1 MVLSKL
7 TGRLPDSLRDRLPG
21 RPDGLPNP
29 PSVGTPDVPVD
40 VPDVRPDADALPG
53 VDDADGDKLT
63 LGLTVV
69 TLAGLGLA
77 TAGVVGRLVLDKLRS
92 RGAEADR
99 AETPDEPGVTDVTDE
114 RVETATEGD
123 VAATTD
129 TEDLDAADVA
139 TADETDDVDVETV
152 IAEPEDSPPEPDG
165 TVETPLADEE
175 PKGEPD
181 DESATP
187 EESVTGDTP
196 STRTTPLGARASE
209 TSDEPSEPPRIA
221 PLVGMVALVG
231 MKFVVERLGGD
242 AVEA

>member
-21 RPDGLPNP
+21 RPDGLPSP

-77 TAGVVGRLVLDKLRS
+77 TAGVLARLVLDKLRS
-92 RGAEADR
+92 RETEADR
-99 AETPDEPGVTDVTDE
+99 AETPDEPGVTDVTNE
-114 RVETATEGD
+114 RGERGTKGDTPTPTGTEEFDAT
-123 VAATTD
+123 
-129 TEDLDAADVA
+129 DVA
-139 TADETDDVDVETV
+139 TTEETDDVDVETV
-152 IAEPEDSPPEPDG
+152 IPEPEDSPPEPDE
-165 TVETPLADEE
+165 TVETPLAAEAPGDET
-175 PKGEPD
+175 D

-187 EESVTGDTP
+187 AESVTADTP
-196 STRTTPLGARASE
+196 SSRTRPLGARDSE